1 MLLNMSSVTWQIGS
15 LSILAI
21 LVGAALITDLRQR
34 RIPNILVLIA
44 LCAGILVNS
53 LGPQTFGRSD
63 GLFTLYPSAVGFQAA
78 VLGALTGLAI
88 FLPIYM
94 MHALGAG
101 DVKLMAGIGSFAGPA
116 TAINLALFILLMGG
130 VLALVRMA
138 MVRNSRLVMFNVMS
152 ALSQMLPGSTQT
164 FDPAHT
170 AWRMPYS
177 LAMAAGLLA
186 YGVWVFTGHAPLIRF

>member
-1 MLLNMSSVTWQIGS
+1 
-15 LSILAI
+15 
-21 LVGAALITDLRQR
+21 
-34 RIPNILVLIA
+34 
-44 LCAGILVNS
+44 
-53 LGPQTFGRSD
+53 
-63 GLFTLYPSAVGFQAA
+63 
-78 VLGALTGLAI
+78 
-88 FLPIYM
+88 
-94 MHALGAG
+94 
-101 DVKLMAGIGSFAGPA
+101 
-116 TAINLALFILLMGG
+116 
-130 VLALVRMA
+130 MA